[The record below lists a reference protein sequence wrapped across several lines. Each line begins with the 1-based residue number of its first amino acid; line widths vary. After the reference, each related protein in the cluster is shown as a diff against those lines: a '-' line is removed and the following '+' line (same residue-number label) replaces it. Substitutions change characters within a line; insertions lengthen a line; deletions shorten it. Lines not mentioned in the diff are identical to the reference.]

1 MAGTIR
7 VLNEIAKAVVKRP
20 SRTGRSRVEQPS
32 YIVRGA
38 NLEGIRNRNEA
49 RVAALLPGVLDSIKD
64 YAPGP
69 LEIQDIFALTLNLLP
84 SRYAQRF
91 SFVLREPLTDQDI
104 VEQIR
109 EAVERIRS
117 HPKSDGY

>member
-1 MAGTIR
+1 M
-7 VLNEIAKAVVKRP
+7 
-20 SRTGRSRVEQPS
+20 EQPS

-49 RVAALLPGVLDSIKD
+49 RVAALLPGVLDAIPG

-84 SRYAQRF
+84 ARYAQRF

-109 EAVERIRS
+109 EAVERVRS

>member
-1 MAGTIR
+1 MDE
-7 VLNEIAKAVVKRP
+7 NHF
-20 SRTGRSRVEQPS
+20 
-32 YIVRGA
+32 IVRGA

-49 RVAALLPGVLDSIKD
+49 RVAALLPGLLDAIPG

-84 SRYAQRF
+84 ARYAQRF

-109 EAVERIRS
+109 EAVERVRS